1 MELERIITMI
11 QMVLLFVCIFSK
23 SLIVQ
28 AYAGAM
34 YMIFF
39 AVLVVLVC
47 N

>member
-1 MELERIITMI
+1 MELERIITTI
-11 QMVLLFVCIFSK
+11 QMALLLICVFSK